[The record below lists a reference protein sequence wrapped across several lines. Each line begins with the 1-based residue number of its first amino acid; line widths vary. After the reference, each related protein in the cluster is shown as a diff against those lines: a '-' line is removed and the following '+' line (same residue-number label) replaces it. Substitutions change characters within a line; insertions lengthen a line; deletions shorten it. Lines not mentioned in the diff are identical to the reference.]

1 MPTDINMNDEFE
13 MINALMSEMADDEPV
28 LIKVVSLDVQ
38 HDEKLANLKPFVEGV
53 TFVNSTE
60 STNVQTLLENVSLL
74 LLLSEHGNQINQ
86 IAEIAA
92 SKGILTFVPVVE
104 SLGIEKPHFVELCH
118 ADISKPENQR
128 LVEIIKNFT
137 DLFVKLGMIN
147 INLQDIKE
155 TLALAST
162 VNVAVGSEEGK
173 HRANQAIEQTLNL
186 VDIKQAKSVVVAISA
201 ANVEMK
207 EFDVVGQALH
217 KSLNENATVKIGL
230 CVDDQ
235 QTDIMTVTVFVT
247 V

>member
-1 MPTDINMNDEFE
+1 MNDELE

-74 LLLSEHGNQINQ
+74 LLLSENSNQINQ

-92 SKGILTFVPVVE
+92 SKGILTFVPVVQ
-104 SLGIEKPHFVELCH
+104 SFSVDNTNFVELCH
-118 ADISKPENQR
+118 SDVSKSENQR
-128 LVEIIKNFT
+128 LVEIIKNFI
-137 DLFVKLGMIN
+137 DLLVKSGMIN

-162 VNVAVGSEEGK
+162 VNVAVGSGEGK
-173 HRANQAIEQTLNL
+173 HRANQTIEQALNL

-201 ANVEMK
+201 ANVEME

-217 KSLNENATVKIGL
+217 ESLNENATVKIGL
-230 CVDDQ
+230 CGDEQ
-235 QTDIMTVTVFVT
+235 QAEKMTLTVFVT
-247 V
+247 L